1 MHVSLAPS
9 AGNVAK
15 RGGHGRFWPG
25 HPRAGSGWQKKNDD
39 MTTYTHSPDL
49 QFSDLALQHVP
60 EAVVLIN
67 DRNDIVF
74 YNDAAQRLWGLSRE
88 EVMGRN
94 VRCLVPVAYRAD
106 HDSFIA
112 RHREDGSHHNVG
124 TTRDVEFVTASGEAR
139 RGRLSLSQVVRP
151 GVPGVFYM
159 GIMTDVTQERL
170 AESIL
175 QLRNDL
181 LRSLTTEKLPL
192 DQSGQFLC
200 HRIENTISDCC
211 VVLLHPGGRDGR
223 MDVTATTT
231 LPRRMRNAL
240 ATCVPDAAEIAAL
253 RDNPDAALDVAWTRH
268 AVLARAFGF
277 VMCVAAPVTTH
288 DGTPAGVLA
297 IYLRDP
303 AMKEWAQAVMQA
315 ATPFCTLALGR
326 DAARQRI
333 AQLSERDTL
342 TGLLN
347 RSSLNRYIETM
358 TSDRQDAVF
367 TVMVLNIDSFR
378 DINNALGHV
387 HADNFLREVAKRLQK
402 LSAGRFIISR
412 SSGDEFI
419 VVVPHCP
426 RAVAMEQ
433 ATRII
438 RTIAEPIEINDSAI
452 TLSVSIGIA
461 CFPDDGPDGES
472 LLGHADVALQQAKNE
487 GRGTYKFADSSKNRL
502 AQDRLLLGSALHE
515 SVSKGLLHLHYQP
528 QIDTMTGTLYGVEA
542 LARWHHPHLGNIFP
556 SRFIAVAEETGQIA
570 AIGRWSLQEAC
581 RQMGQWDRDG
591 IHVPTV
597 AVNLSAAHFGD
608 HSVPEYITGLLRT
621 YDLTP
626 DRLTVEITENVMMES
641 GKATHDV
648 LQAIRNIGVGLSMDD
663 FGTGY
668 SSLSRLTRL
677 PLTEIKIDRSFIN
690 DFEHDTNAQAV
701 TTAVIGIGNR
711 LGMTVVTEGVE
722 TVQQRQLLEDLKCD
736 VMQGYLFARPLPAD
750 ELEKWIRAREADA
763 MQAGTPRA

>member
-1 MHVSLAPS
+1 MPMTPA
-9 AGNVAK
+9 AGAIAGQ
-15 RGGHGRFWPG
+15 GGHCCFWPG
-25 HPRAGSGWQKKNDD
+25 RFRAGSGLQKKNDD
-39 MTTYTHSPDL
+39 MTAYTHSPVL
-49 QFSDLALQHVP
+49 QHSDLVLQHVP

-74 YNDAAQRLWGLSRE
+74 YNDAAQTLWGIPRA
-88 EVMGRN
+88 EVMGKN
-94 VRCLVPVAYRAD
+94 VRCLVPPPYRAD
-106 HDSFIA
+106 HDDFIA
-112 RHREDGSHHNVG
+112 RHRQSGKDHTVG
-124 TTRDVEFVTASGEAR
+124 TTRDVEFVTAGGETR

-151 GVPGVFYM
+151 GQAGTFYM
-159 GIMTDVTQERL
+159 GIMADVTQDYL

-181 LRSLTTEKLPL
+181 LRSLVSEKLPL
-192 DQSGQFLC
+192 DQSGEFLC
-200 HRIENTISDCC
+200 RRIENTITDCC
-211 VVLLHPGGRDGR
+211 AVLLHPGGHDGR
-223 MDVTATTT
+223 VDITATAT

-240 ATCVPDAAEIAAL
+240 AACVPGPAEIAAMK
-253 RDNPDAALDVAWTRH
+253 DNPAMALDLAWTRH
-268 AVLARAFGF
+268 TALARAFGF
-277 VMCVAAPVTTH
+277 IGCEAVPVATH
-288 DGTPAGVLA
+288 DGTPAGILA
-297 IYLRDP
+297 IYLRD
-303 AMKEWAQAVMQA
+303 AGQMEWARAVVKA
-315 ATPFCTLALGR
+315 ALPFCTLALGR

-333 AQLSERDTL
+333 SELSERDTL

-347 RSSLNRYIETM
+347 RSSLNRYIVEM
-358 TSDRQDAVF
+358 ASDRQDAAF

-378 DINNALGHV
+378 DINNALGHI
-387 HADNFLREVAKRLQK
+387 HADNFLRVVAKRLEA
-402 LSAGRFIISR
+402 LSAGHFIISR

-419 VVVPHCP
+419 VLIPDCP
-426 RAVAMEQ
+426 RALAMNQ

-438 RTIAEPIEINDSAI
+438 RAVADPIEVNDSTI

-461 CFPDDGPDGES
+461 CYPDDGPDGES
-472 LLGHADVALQQAKNE
+472 LLGHADLALQQAKSE
-487 GRGTYKFADSSKNRL
+487 GRGTYKFADSNKNRL

-515 SVSKGLLHLHYQP
+515 TVSKGQLHLHYQP
-528 QIDTMTGTLYGVEA
+528 QIDTMTGALYGVEA

-570 AIGRWSLQEAC
+570 AIGRWSLREAC

-608 HSVPEYITGLLRT
+608 HSVPEYIAGLLRT

-641 GKATHDV
+641 GQTTHDV
-648 LQAIRNIGVGLSMDD
+648 LQAIRDLGVGLSMDD

-722 TVQQRQLLEDLKCD
+722 TEQQRQLLEDLKCD

-750 ELEKWIRAREADA
+750 ELEKWIRARS
-763 MQAGTPRA
+763 